1 MVAVSVLAHRAEA
14 QSLHSLLNIL
24 NSIVIGSLIPVVII
38 IVLLS
43 LRLSSGTSTSM
54 TVVHLLRSP

>member
-1 MVAVSVLAHRAEA
+1 MVAVSVVAHRTEP

-38 IVLLS
+38 IVRLS
-43 LRLSSGTSTSM
+43 LRLSSGTSTSV

>member
-54 TVVHLLRSP
+54 TVAHLLRSP